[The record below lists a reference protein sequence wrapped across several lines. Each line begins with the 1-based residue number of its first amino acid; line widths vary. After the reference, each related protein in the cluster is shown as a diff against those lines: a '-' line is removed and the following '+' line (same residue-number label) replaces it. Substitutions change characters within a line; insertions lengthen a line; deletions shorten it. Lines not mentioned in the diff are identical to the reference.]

1 MSDRFQY
8 GDVLRQY
15 HIPVLPKENQKGR
28 GLCRAEGRVL
38 EFQTALFDEK
48 QTEYGCAKMV
58 EEAGRKMRIV
68 LDKEG
73 IALPEKFPEIPAEP
87 VFKRLA
93 AAFDWKSGK
102 LPLGYC
108 LTTGEICG
116 ITPRKS
122 HCFLISGNERCG
134 KTNLLSCLAEG
145 ALLLKNRVV
154 MVDFEGKLQDFGEGK
169 EITYLES
176 GESVEKWR
184 LAIQNAKAEG
194 EKKGGEAGERGNAN
208 KEEKGESRQKISVFI
223 SDMGRFCKYLS
234 ESGAMRE
241 EREAFWEKA
250 AGGDNGIEFLAGIY
264 HPKRD
269 YEAAVCGFFRE
280 FTAWRQGIHLGGNAG
295 EQRVLSFD
303 DLSYAKLNQP
313 EKPGIGYFKEAAGR
327 ETRRLLLPLYGK
339 GERE

>member
-1 MSDRFQY
+1 M
-8 GDVLRQY
+8 
-15 HIPVLPKENQKGR
+15 
-28 GLCRAEGRVL
+28 
-38 EFQTALFDEK
+38 
-48 QTEYGCAKMV
+48 
-58 EEAGRKMRIV
+58 
-68 LDKEG
+68 DKEG
-73 IALPEKFPEIPAEP
+73 ITLPEKFPEIPAEP
-87 VFKRLA
+87 VFNRLVM
-93 AAFDWKSGK
+93 AFDWKNGK

-108 LTTGEICG
+108 LTTGEICA

-134 KTNLLSCLAEG
+134 KTNLLSCLAKG
-145 ALLLKNRVV
+145 MLLLRSQVV
-154 MVDFEGKLQDFGEGK
+154 IVDFEGKLQDFGKEK

-176 GESVEKWR
+176 KESVERWR

-194 EKKGGEAGERGNAN
+194 EKKDGEPGEKGSGNKA
-208 KEEKGESRQKISVFI
+208 EKGESRQKISVFI
-223 SDMGRFCKYLS
+223 SDMGRFCKYLY

-250 AGGDNGIEFLAGIY
+250 AGSDNGIEFLTGIY

-269 YEAAVCGFFRE
+269 YEAVVCGFFRE

-303 DLSYAKLNQP
+303 DLGYAKLNQP
-313 EKPGIGYFKEAAGR
+313 ERPGIGYFKEAAGR

-339 GERE
+339 GETE